1 SFIIKYLCLNV
12 LSQKQV
18 FTQIVGEALGQYRT
32 FYPRFIY
39 GKRCYSLEY
48 RQISRTFDLYRN
60 GRLLGKYIHSD
71 FVLLAVIR
79 NITGYKGDEVPEKYR
94 PLLQQVEKGF
104 SLCYQGLV
112 DE

>member
-1 SFIIKYLCLNV
+1 MTVSV
-12 LSQKQV
+12 
-18 FTQIVGEALGQYRT
+18 GQYRT

-48 RQISRTFDLYRN
+48 RQISHTFDLYRN